1 MRPRRPPH
9 GLGLKAPGLR
19 ALLSALALGTL
30 ALPLALGLFVASL
43 ISGGIN
49 EEPIARFVVVNQE
62 ISRAVGLDEAGVL
75 VAKPGYRAPDWLHL
89 IITDLDALVVY
100 SNVAGIAPGSRPEPS
115 WSNLLPS
122 PTGPFAL
129 PAMEARPPAA
139 GLPGGA
145 GAGGAAASGAASG
158 AGAASAA
165 TCLYADTLV
174 VAGRVRGNYFALV
187 PPLDLVGRQRRHN
200 FGLQFLFLGIL
211 TVMAILLGAGVSAL
225 LARAVMRL
233 ERAAGNIAGGDL
245 DTAVQVRGV
254 REIGALAQAMDRM
267 RATLR
272 EERDRRA
279 RFLAAVSHDLRT
291 PLTSIGGYLEAVED
305 GLAAEPETLAR
316 YVGIMHAKTR
326 LLENRIQG
334 LLEFARMETGEWRS
348 GFERL
353 DLGPFLEE
361 LAREFREDAGLV
373 GKSLVAD
380 LSAAAPLVVAA
391 DPVLL
396 RRAFENLISNAL
408 RHSPAGGRVELRAQ
422 RQGRLLRIE
431 IDDEGPGVPEA
442 DRERIFEPFFRG
454 SGAREGEGNGLGL
467 YIARSVL
474 QGHGWS
480 LVATAT
486 PTGGARFTVGLEL
499 PEGR

>member
-1 MRPRRPPH
+1 
-9 GLGLKAPGLR
+9 
-19 ALLSALALGTL
+19 
-30 ALPLALGLFVASL
+30 
-43 ISGGIN
+43 
-49 EEPIARFVVVNQE
+49 
-62 ISRAVGLDEAGVL
+62 
-75 VAKPGYRAPDWLHL
+75 
-89 IITDLDALVVY
+89 
-100 SNVAGIAPGSRPEPS
+100 
-115 WSNLLPS
+115 
-122 PTGPFAL
+122 
-129 PAMEARPPAA
+129 MEARPPAA

-158 AGAASAA
+158 AGAAAAA